1 MSISLDCFISAVEAG
16 RRDPLTEPGSEL
28 EPGGENGSG
37 SSSGSGSGSS
47 AVSAEQLQSYH
58 EQCLDEVA
66 RSINTFITADK
77 YQLRQLWVELA

>member
-1 MSISLDCFISAVEAG
+1 M
-16 RRDPLTEPGSEL
+16 
-28 EPGGENGSG
+28 EPGGDSGSG
-37 SSSGSGSGSS
+37 SSSGSS